1 MHPNECDIVGLP
13 EIAVYTLDVSRYPTG
28 EVVSNSLTFVD
39 RTSAF
44 LFNGR
49 SVSTVIVTSG
59 TCSAA
64 IDQGKTYLGQS
75 VYSVCVQ

>member
-13 EIAVYTLDVSRYPTG
+13 EIAVYSVDVSWYPNGT
-28 EVVSNSLTFVD
+28 VVSNSLTFTD
-39 RTSAF
+39 TTSGF

-49 SVSTVIVTSG
+49 SAYTVLVTTG

-64 IDQGKTYLGQS
+64 IDQGRKYLGQS
-75 VYSVCVQ
+75 VYSVCVP